1 MVGKLH
7 PHVDSVSCPSSQ
19 CSVAYQVPALL
30 HASIRPAP
38 RPTPTSST
46 RLRDYLGARPEQQ
59 DPLERLGLEA
69 APPPPRAEPSGATDE
84 PESTPQR
91 VLRALENA
99 PPSSRDP
106 DSAPPSSLKAAA
118 LPAQRGA
125 RSAAQR
131 PLSESL
137 TAAVRQ
143 LETGSPHQANGV
155 AQYMATSVTSLGG
168 LPAALRA
175 SQQRLVAGGRAG
187 KAAAS
192 KAAGGAGANRMR
204 SSFLQ
209 RPLLSVED
217 LLYC

>member
-1 MVGKLH
+1 MVRPIPTSL
-7 PHVDSVSCPSSQ
+7 CPS
-19 CSVAYQVPALL
+19 AAHP
-30 HASIRPAP
+30 SIR
-38 RPTPTSST
+38 

-69 APPPPRAEPSGATDE
+69 APPAPRAEPSAASDE

-118 LPAQRGA
+118 PPAQRGA
-125 RSAAQR
+125 RSSAHR

-137 TAAVRQ
+137 TAAVHQ
-143 LETGSPHQANGV
+143 LETGSPHQANGM

-168 LPAALRA
+168 LRA
-175 SQQRLVAGGRAG
+175 SQKGPP
-187 KAAAS
+187 AAARAS
-192 KAAGGAGANRMR
+192 KGAGTGSKGAGASANRLR

-209 RPLLSVED
+209 RPLPQMED
-217 LLYC
+217 LLFC

>member
-1 MVGKLH
+1 MLH
-7 PHVDSVSCPSSQ
+7 SLKPPNSVRLCPCHAPS
-19 CSVAYQVPALL
+19 YTALL
-30 HASIRPAP
+30 LAP
-38 RPTPTSST
+38 PPRFS

-118 LPAQRGA
+118 PPAQRGS
-125 RSAAQR
+125 RSAAHR

-137 TAAVRQ
+137 TAAVHQ
-143 LETGSPHQANGV
+143 LETGSPHQANGM

-168 LPAALRA
+168 RTGALRT
-175 SQQRLVAGGRAG
+175 SQQRQAAAGRAG
-187 KAAAS
+187 KGAGS
-192 KAAGGAGANRMR
+192 KAAAVGAANRLR